1 MPDTILGRSVL
12 SKSTYSD
19 SRHRFVRDWS
29 LIMQMGGGGYKR
41 GGRGASNVKGEQK
54 MFKPS

>member
-29 LIMQMGGGGYKR
+29 SIMQMGGG
-41 GGRGASNVKGEQK
+41 ATKGEGGAQV
-54 MFKPS
+54 M